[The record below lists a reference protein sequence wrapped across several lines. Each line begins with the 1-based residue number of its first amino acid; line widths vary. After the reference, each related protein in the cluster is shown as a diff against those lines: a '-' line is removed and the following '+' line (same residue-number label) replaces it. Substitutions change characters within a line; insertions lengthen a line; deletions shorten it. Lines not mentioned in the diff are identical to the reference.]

1 MKETYEISH
10 ITTFTAYGFNMIIS
24 TCTWL
29 CELELQNTQI
39 GVLKTEK
46 ETLSSEVKRKG
57 RREGGGKKEREE
69 GKGEERRE
77 GGGKGKLGG
86 KKGRE
91 GEAKREEGKG
101 RGRRREERRREGEAG
116 RKSRE
121 WKEKGKG
128 REGKGRKGR
137 GKDKEWGRW
146 GAKIGV
152 RKIFFLP

>member
-1 MKETYEISH
+1 MPIPP
-10 ITTFTAYGFNMIIS
+10 
-24 TCTWL
+24 
-29 CELELQNTQI
+29 
-39 GVLKTEK
+39 
-46 ETLSSEVKRKG
+46 SS
-57 RREGGGKKEREE
+57 GGGNRIKLLGKKIKWGRSEAE
-69 GKGEERRE
+69 
-77 GGGKGKLGG
+77 G
-86 KKGRE
+86 KKGRGRKEGEGRRE

-101 RGRRREERRREGEAG
+101 GGRRREERRREGEAG

-128 REGKGRKGR
+128 REGKGKKGR